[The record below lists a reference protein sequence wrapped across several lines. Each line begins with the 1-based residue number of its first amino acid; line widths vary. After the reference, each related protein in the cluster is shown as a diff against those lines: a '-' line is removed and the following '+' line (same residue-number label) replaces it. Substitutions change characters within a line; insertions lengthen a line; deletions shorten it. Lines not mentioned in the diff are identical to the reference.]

1 MSYIPDC
8 RTDETYNEKFLKGD
22 DKEYVAGF
30 DYCVE
35 MGVDNFF
42 DNLDIPFS
50 DESHIAHMLSEE
62 VPESMRETYTVE
74 FAFKDE
80 EPQERTVRTYADLL
94 RLCMLRHIECERNEL
109 ITSMLDSS
117 AEDVPV
123 TDDISKV

>member
-8 RTDETYNEKFLKGD
+8 RTDEVYNEKFLKGN

-35 MGVDNFF
+35 MAVDNFF

-80 EPQERTVRTYADLL
+80 EPQERTVKTYADLL
-94 RLCMLRHIECERNEL
+94 RMKLIDWIECERNE
-109 ITSMLDSS
+109 IIVSMIDSQAS
-117 AEDVPV
+117 EDELPV
-123 TDDISKV
+123 TDDI